1 MTIDP
6 PAEIDFEQLEAKS
19 PRKGWTHQCSKLEVV
34 ARDKLA
40 GQPTIPP
47 PQSSPAIMQPSSD
60 APPPY
65 TQSSAQRIDTSEL
78 ERRQQELEK
87 KAEELARK
95 EQEMK
100 NMQFQDRQNNWPP
113 LPGWFPVG
121 PCFYQD
127 FSVDIPLEF
136 QRTVKIIYYIWM
148 FYAFTL
154 FLNFMGSMAYFIV
167 DSNGGPTF
175 GLSILWFILFTPCSF
190 ICWYR
195 PVYKAFRSDSS
206 FNFFVFF
213 FIFFFQF
220 CVCVLMCLG
229 ITDFSVGIIGGLR
242 VVGQNVVVGLI
253 MILVGIFFG
262 ALATLMLVLLC
273 KVTVEIGWI
282 NGLRTI
288 GKHLGAGIFMLIV
301 AFFLSVISG
310 VKMFIGWINS
320 LKTIGGNLAAGL
332 VMLVVSLF
340 FTITAVVS
348 IVMLIK
354 VHRIYRS
361 TGASFAKAQ
370 QEFATGVMKNEAVQ
384 QGVSNAAS
392 SAAQGAV
399 RGAASQYGTGGK
411 Y

>member
-1 MTIDP
+1 MSDYDSNPFADP
-6 PAEIDFEQLEAKS
+6 EAVNPFADPSVQQAARGNRQAGLDDYNPFAEGNQTKPA
-19 PRKGWTHQCSKLEVV
+19 
-34 ARDKLA
+34 A
-40 GQPTIPP
+40 GNTGQTIPP

-60 APPPY
+60 PPPY
-65 TQSSAQRIDTSEL
+65 TQTPAQRVDTSEL

-113 LPGWFPVG
+113 LPKWFPVG

-136 QRTVKIIYYIWM
+136 QRTVKFIYYIWM
-148 FYAFTL
+148 FYSFTL
-154 FLNFMGSMAYFIV
+154 FLNFLGSLAYFIV
-167 DSNGGPTF
+167 DSDGGATF
-175 GLSILWFILFTPCSF
+175 GLSILWLILFTPCSF

-195 PVYKAFRSDSS
+195 PLYKAFRSDSS

-229 ITDFSVGIIGGLR
+229 ITDFSVG
-242 VVGQNVVVGLI
+242 
-253 MILVGIFFG
+253 
-262 ALATLMLVLLC
+262 
-273 KVTVEIGWI
+273 WI
-282 NGLRTI
+282 NALKTVGPNI
-288 GKHLGAGIFMLIV
+288 GAGILMCVV
-301 AFFLSVISG
+301 A
-310 VKMFIGWINS
+310 
-320 LKTIGGNLAAGL
+320 
-332 VMLVVSLF
+332 LF
-340 FTITAVVS
+340 FS
-348 IVMLIK
+348 ICAAAMIILLIK

-384 QGVSNAAS
+384 SGVANAAS

-399 RGAASQYGTGGK
+399 RGAASQYGTGGGK

>member
-1 MTIDP
+1 MSDYDSNPFADP
-6 PAEIDFEQLEAKS
+6 EAINPFSDPSVQQARGGGRQAGLDDFNPFAEDNQTRPAAEKTSLLQPEA
-19 PRKGWTHQCSKLEVV
+19 R
-34 ARDKLA
+34 
-40 GQPTIPP
+40 PTIPP
-47 PQSSPAIMQPSSD
+47 PQSSPAIMQPSND

-65 TQSSAQRIDTSEL
+65 SQSSAQRVDTSEL

-100 NMQFQDRQNNWPP
+100 NMQFGERQNNWPP
-113 LPGWFPVG
+113 LPKWFPVG

-127 FSVDIPLEF
+127 FSVDIPLAF
-136 QRTVKIIYYIWM
+136 QRTVKMIYYIWM
-148 FYAFTL
+148 FYSFTL
-154 FLNFMGSMAYFIV
+154 FLNFLGSLAYFIV
-167 DSNGGPTF
+167 DKDGGATF
-175 GLSILWFILFTPCSF
+175 GLSILWLVLFTPCSF
-190 ICWYR
+190 VCWYR

-229 ITDFSVGIIGGLR
+229 ITDFSVG
-242 VVGQNVVVGLI
+242 
-253 MILVGIFFG
+253 
-262 ALATLMLVLLC
+262 
-273 KVTVEIGWI
+273 WI
-282 NGLRTI
+282 NAFKTVGA
-288 GKHLGAGIFMLIV
+288 HVAAGI
-301 AFFLSVISG
+301 
-310 VKMFIGWINS
+310 
-320 LKTIGGNLAAGL
+320 
-332 VMLVVSLF
+332 VMLVVALF
-340 FTITAVVS
+340 LTLCAVAS

-384 QGVSNAAS
+384 QGVANAAS

-399 RGAASQYGTGGK
+399 RGAASQYGTGK

>member
-1 MTIDP
+1 MAPCYPCRGKDKMKTSVRIKNQRISTSGNSRQP
-6 PAEIDFEQLEAKS
+6 PVERAIPSVTLVQSVKVQDQSVQQAARGGGRQAGLDDYNPFEQDNQTKPAAGEE
-19 PRKGWTHQCSKLEVV
+19 RKGLLTETT
-34 ARDKLA
+34 
-40 GQPTIPP
+40 GQTIPA
-47 PQSSPAIMQPSSD
+47 PQPSPAIMQPSND
-60 APPPY
+60 PPPY
-65 TQSSAQRIDTSEL
+65 SQSSAQRVDTSEL

-113 LPGWFPVG
+113 LPKWFPVG

-136 QRTVKIIYYIWM
+136 QRTVKFVYYIWM
-148 FYAFTL
+148 FYGFTL
-154 FLNFMGSMAYFIV
+154 FLNFLGSLAYFIV
-167 DSNGGPTF
+167 DSDGGATF
-175 GLSILWFILFTPCSF
+175 GLSILWLILFTPCSF

-195 PVYKAFRSDSS
+195 PLYKAFRSDSS

-220 CVCVLMCLG
+220 CTCILMCLG
-229 ITDFSVGIIGGLR
+229 ITDISVGIIGGLGT
-242 VVGQNVVVGLI
+242 VGDNVAVGLI
-253 MILVGIFFG
+253 MIFVGIFFG
-262 ALATLMLVLLC
+262 IVSVLCFALLV
-273 KVTVEIGWI
+273 
-282 NGLRTI
+282 
-288 GKHLGAGIFMLIV
+288 
-301 AFFLSVISG
+301 
-310 VKMFIGWINS
+310 
-320 LKTIGGNLAAGL
+320 
-332 VMLVVSLF
+332 
-340 FTITAVVS
+340 
-348 IVMLIK
+348 K

-384 QGVSNAAS
+384 SGVQNAAS